1 MGILSEKVDQIIAVV
16 VIFNTKIEESE
27 TLISLSGSL
36 AQTSDSMDLVVYDNS
51 LHPVWESGSVFTMEF
66 FRIHYFH
73 DPSNPGVSKAYNFAA
88 RYAQQLKKRWILLL
102 DQDTSFPIDTISTYV
117 SALKNHPTIKLFA
130 PVLKLSDDRILS
142 PSRYFFKRGFALK
155 KITPG
160 LHSLKRISPLNSGML
175 IELDTFIISGGY
187 NEKIKLDFSDFQFI
201 ERFKKNSDQF
211 CIINV
216 ISLHEFSDE
225 ETNTV
230 KLNERFFFYCDG
242 AKNSEKS
249 SFCDRLIYFMVVLLR
264 ATNLVYRTK
273 DIIFYKT
280 FIHHYLRQL

>member
-1 MGILSEKVDQIIAVV
+1 MGILTKKIDQIIAVV
-16 VIFNTKIEESE
+16 VIYNTKIEESE

-51 LHPVWESGSVFTMEF
+51 LHPVWENRSIFITEF

-88 RYAQQLKKRWILLL
+88 LYAQQLKKRWILLL
-102 DQDTSFPIDTISTYV
+102 DQDTSFPVDTVSAYI
-117 SALKNHPTIKLFA
+117 SALKNYPTLKLFT
-130 PVLKLSDDRILS
+130 PVLKLSTGTIIS
-142 PSRYFFKRGFALK
+142 PCRYFFKRGFSLN

-160 LHSLKRISPLNSGML
+160 LNSLKKISPLNSGML
-175 IELDTFIISGGY
+175 RELDTFIISGGY

-230 KLNERFFFYCDG
+230 KLNERFAFYCDG
-242 AKNSEKS
+242 AKNSEKNS
-249 SFCDRLIYFMVVLLR
+249 IGDQLAFFMVVLLR
-264 ATNLVYRTK
+264 ATNLVFRTK

-280 FIHHYLRQL
+280 FIHHYFR